1 MIYRGR
7 RRIARGAPRGRC
19 ASVRNAPWPSDWERM
34 PRIRPAREGG
44 AKPRPE
50 IRNLSRREASPRATP
65 RAAALARGAHLSER
79 DAGGGAGL
87 TDGDGGGCPG
97 RAKQRGGPGGGSGHV
112 RWGPRVSRTARRRRG
127 DLGGG
132 GGVEAARRQR
142 QRREAHAA
150 CTRGGNGTVRAIGSS
165 LE

>member
-87 TDGDGGGCPG
+87 TDGDGGGM
-97 RAKQRGGPGGGSGHV
+97 SGEGETAGWT
-112 RWGPRVSRTARRRRG
+112 RWGIGTRQVGPARQPDSEASARG
-127 DLGGG
+127 SWGGG
-132 GGVEAARRQR
+132 GGWRR
-142 QRREAHAA
+142 
-150 CTRGGNGTVRAIGSS
+150 RGGSGRGERPMRLAHVGEMA
-165 LE
+165 LYAL

>member
-87 TDGDGGGCPG
+87 TDGDGGMSGEGETAGWTRWGIGTRQVGPA
-97 RAKQRGGPGGGSGHV
+97 RQPDSEASARGSGGGWRRRGGSGRGERPMRLAHV
-112 RWGPRVSRTARRRRG
+112 GEMA
-127 DLGGG
+127 LY
-132 GGVEAARRQR
+132 A
-142 QRREAHAA
+142 
-150 CTRGGNGTVRAIGSS
+150 
-165 LE
+165 L

>member
-87 TDGDGGGCPG
+87 TDGDGGCPG
-97 RAKQRGGPGGGSGHV
+97 RARQRGGPGGGSGHV

-127 DLGGG
+127 DRGGG
-132 GGVEAARRQR
+132 GGGAAAAAEARGPCGL
-142 QRREAHAA
+142 HTWGKWH
-150 CTRGGNGTVRAIGSS
+150 CTRYR
-165 LE
+165 

>member
-87 TDGDGGGCPG
+87 TDGDGGM
-97 RAKQRGGPGGGSGHV
+97 SGEGETAGWT
-112 RWGPRVSRTARRRRG
+112 RWGIGTRQVGPARQPDSEASARG
-127 DLGGG
+127 SWG

>member
-1 MIYRGR
+1 
-7 RRIARGAPRGRC
+7 
-19 ASVRNAPWPSDWERM
+19 M

-87 TDGDGGGCPG
+87 TDGDGGM
-97 RAKQRGGPGGGSGHV
+97 SGEGETAGWT
-112 RWGPRVSRTARRRRG
+112 RWGIGTRQVGPARQPDSEG
-127 DLGGG
+127 ILGGGG